1 MGTKECKNRGVSKST
16 PLRGDVERRC
26 CSAPVT
32 RQIGDAG
39 FCNWSSISNGDGRSD
54 VGVEYGAERILVD
67 ERVGGNQMGRPY
79 KKKRDREAVRRIF
92 RESGWIEDTKEEL
105 AELDRIL
112 DRSSVR
118 VADVDGDAEC
128 AVTTVPGDYRHGQET
143 LPYSIVASVN
153 TGRIGRKR
161 GLATRVLAESLA
173 ESKRAGAAAAGLG
186 FFEQGFYDRL
196 GFGTTCYERHIRFDP
211 ANLSPDLPS
220 PEPIRLGLDDYREIH
235 DHLRSRLR
243 QHGSVNA
250 GPAEFTRFAMFEAR
264 NGFALGIREGGK
276 LVSHVFLSS
285 EDVESGPY
293 TVVWCAWSDWKWIP
307 ATFGI
312 LRNLADQVQLL
323 EMREPAY
330 LQMQDFLL
338 RPLRSQELSGGS
350 KREQRVV
357 ATAYHQMR
365 ILDLPTAI
373 STVALP
379 VGEVEFD
386 LSLSDPIESMLGDAD
401 GWRGCGGS
409 IRFASDRIRAAQGVF
424 RAPRLSCE
432 PTSEP

>member
-243 QHGSVNA
+243 QHGSVNV

-264 NGFALGIREGGK
+264 NGFALGIREGVNSYPMSFYLPKMLSRVPTRSCG
-276 LVSHVFLSS
+276 VPGATGNGFLRHS
-285 EDVESGPY
+285 EYYATWQTRCSCWRCANRHIFRCRISFSGR
-293 TVVWCAWSDWKWIP
+293 CEA
-307 ATFGI
+307 
-312 LRNLADQVQLL
+312 
-323 EMREPAY
+323 
-330 LQMQDFLL
+330 
-338 RPLRSQELSGGS
+338 RS
-350 KREQRVV
+350 
-357 ATAYHQMR
+357 
-365 ILDLPTAI
+365 
-373 STVALP
+373 
-379 VGEVEFD
+379 
-386 LSLSDPIESMLGDAD
+386 
-401 GWRGCGGS
+401 
-409 IRFASDRIRAAQGVF
+409 
-424 RAPRLSCE
+424 
-432 PTSEP
+432 